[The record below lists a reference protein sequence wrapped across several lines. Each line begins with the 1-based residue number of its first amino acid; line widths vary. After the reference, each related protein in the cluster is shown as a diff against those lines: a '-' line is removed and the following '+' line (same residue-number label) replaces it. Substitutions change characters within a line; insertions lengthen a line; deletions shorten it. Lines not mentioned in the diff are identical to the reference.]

1 MHVLVTGATGFI
13 GLHLCEALLRNGF
26 EVSGI
31 SRSVKSIS
39 SLHARLLK
47 ELDMYRCDIS
57 QENDLIR
64 VFDKLRH
71 VDGVF
76 HLAAQNFM
84 RDLSGL
90 DNYFRV
96 NFQGTL
102 NILERC
108 RAFKIKKFVHA
119 STYTVY
125 GLNSGLY
132 SPNYVPVDESHICR
146 PCDFYDISK
155 YLAEQLCKFYHDRFS
170 INMSVLRYS
179 KVYGPGLE
187 RRAVYEMVRKALSN
201 LPITVDADITDDYVY
216 VDDVVQSS
224 MIAYHKTSKFD
235 VYNIGSGLG
244 STLYE
249 LCSKI
254 TQITNSKS
262 KIIFRKGE
270 KSIPGTRLD
279 ISKARKKLNYNPLT
293 LEKGL
298 TAYVRSLK
306 DSVITVA
313 STIATFLSFAS
324 NHTDIL
330 DLADYVCL
338 RIL

>member
-1 MHVLVTGATGFI
+1 LHVLVTGATGFI
-13 GLHLCEALLRNGF
+13 GLHLCQALLRSGF

-31 SRSVKSIS
+31 SRSVKSIPS
-39 SLHARLLK
+39 FHARLLK
-47 ELDMYRCDIS
+47 EVDMYHCDIS

-64 VFDKLRH
+64 VFDKFRH
-71 VDGVF
+71 IDGVF

-84 RDLSGL
+84 RDLSAV

-108 RAFKIKKFVHA
+108 RALKIKKFIHA

-132 SPNYVPVDESHICR
+132 SPNYVPVDESHTCR
-146 PCDFYDISK
+146 PCDYYDISK

-201 LPITVDADITDDYVY
+201 LPITVDADITDDFVY

-224 MIAYHKTSKFD
+224 IIAYHKTSKFD
-235 VYNIGSGLG
+235 VYNIGSGLD

-262 KIIFRKGE
+262 KIIFRKE
-270 KSIPGTRLD
+270 KKSIPGALLD

-293 LEKGL
+293 LEKGI
-298 TAYVRSLK
+298 TAYIRSLK
-306 DSVITVA
+306 NNNIIRSLTA
-313 STIATFLSFAS
+313 
-324 NHTDIL
+324 IL
-330 DLADYVCL
+330 IYFF
-338 RIL
+338 ISIEPEIFSI